1 MNLMKVKAAPGVKF
15 PMEDNAR
22 KYITTAAVEVEST
35 AYYRRAVQD
44 GDLIL
49 VTDEHETPAAPATQA
64 EAESEAAPAK
74 ARTKKEKQ
82 EVSDE

>member
-1 MNLMKVKAAPGVKF
+1 MKF

-22 KYITTAAVEVEST
+22 KYITTEAVTVENT

-49 VTDEHETPAAPATQA
+49 VKDEPEATEVA
-64 EAESEAAPAK
+64 EQDAVQVKAK
-74 ARTKKEKQ
+74 VKKEKQ
-82 EVSDE
+82 VGSDE

>member
-1 MNLMKVKAAPGVKF
+1 MTSMKVKAAPGMKF

-22 KYITTAAVEVEST
+22 KYITTEALTVENT

-49 VTDEHETPAAPATQA
+49 VKDETETA
-64 EAESEAAPAK
+64 EQDTSPEKAK
-74 ARTKKEKQ
+74 AKKEKQ
-82 EVSDE
+82 VGSDE

>member
-1 MNLMKVKAAPGVKF
+1 MNKMKVKAAPGVKF

-22 KYITTAAVEVEST
+22 KYITTEAVTVENS

-49 VTDEHETPAAPATQA
+49 VTG
-64 EAESEAAPAK
+64 ESETTEQDTRPEKTK
-74 ARTKKEKQ
+74 AKKEKQ
-82 EVSDE
+82 VGSDE

>member
-1 MNLMKVKAAPGVKF
+1 MKF

-22 KYITTAAVEVEST
+22 KYITTEAVTVENT

-49 VTDEHETPAAPATQA
+49 VKDEPEATEVA
-64 EAESEAAPAK
+64 EQDAVQVKAK
-74 ARTKKEKQ
+74 AKKEKQ
-82 EVSDE
+82 VGSNE

>member
-1 MNLMKVKAAPGVKF
+1 MKF

-22 KYITTAAVEVEST
+22 KYITTEAVTVENT

-49 VTDEHETPAAPATQA
+49 VKD
-64 EAESEAAPAK
+64 ESEATVTAEQDAVQVKAK
-74 ARTKKEKQ
+74 VKKEKQ
-82 EVSDE
+82 VGSDE

>member
-1 MNLMKVKAAPGVKF
+1 MNKMKVKAAPGMKF

-22 KYITTAAVEVEST
+22 KYITTDAVTVENT

-49 VTDEHETPAAPATQA
+49 VKDEPEMA
-64 EAESEAAPAK
+64 EQDAGAEKAK
-74 ARTKKEKQ
+74 VKKEKQ
-82 EVSDE
+82 VGSDE

>member
-1 MNLMKVKAAPGVKF
+1 MTSMKVKAAPGMKF

-22 KYITTAAVEVEST
+22 KYITTKAVTVENT

-49 VTDEHETPAAPATQA
+49 VTEEPETA
-64 EAESEAAPAK
+64 EQDTGPEK
-74 ARTKKEKQ
+74 TKVKKEKQ
-82 EVSDE
+82 VDSDE

>member
-1 MNLMKVKAAPGVKF
+1 MTSMKVKAAPGMKF

-22 KYITTAAVEVEST
+22 KYITTETVTVENT

-49 VTDEHETPAAPATQA
+49 VKDEPETA
-64 EAESEAAPAK
+64 EQDTGPEKTK
-74 ARTKKEKQ
+74 AKKEKQ
-82 EVSDE
+82 VGSDE

>member
-1 MNLMKVKAAPGVKF
+1 MNKMNVKAAPGVKF

-22 KYITTAAVEVEST
+22 KYITTEAVTVENT

-49 VTDEHETPAAPATQA
+49 VRDEPETTVTA
-64 EAESEAAPAK
+64 EQDAVQVKAK
-74 ARTKKEKQ
+74 KKEKQ
-82 EVSDE
+82 VDSDE

>member
-1 MNLMKVKAAPGVKF
+1 MNKMKVKAAPGMKF

-22 KYITTAAVEVEST
+22 KYITTEAVAVENT

-49 VTDEHETPAAPATQA
+49 VDEPETTVTA
-64 EAESEAAPAK
+64 EQDAVQVKAK
-74 ARTKKEKQ
+74 AKKEKQ
-82 EVSDE
+82 VDSDE

>member
-1 MNLMKVKAAPGVKF
+1 MTSMKVKAAPGMKF

-22 KYITTAAVEVEST
+22 KYITTEAVTIENT

-49 VTDEHETPAAPATQA
+49 VKDGPEANVTA
-64 EAESEAAPAK
+64 EQDAVQVKAK
-74 ARTKKEKQ
+74 AKKEKQ
-82 EVSDE
+82 VGSDE

>member
-1 MNLMKVKAAPGVKF
+1 MNKMKVKAAPGMKF

-22 KYITTAAVEVEST
+22 KYITTEAVTVENT

-49 VTDEHETPAAPATQA
+49 VKDEPETTVTA
-64 EAESEAAPAK
+64 EQDAVQVKAK
-74 ARTKKEKQ
+74 REKQ
-82 EVSDE
+82 VDSDE

>member
-1 MNLMKVKAAPGVKF
+1 MTSMKVKAAPGMKF

-22 KYITTAAVEVEST
+22 KYITTEAVTVENT

-49 VTDEHETPAAPATQA
+49 VKDEPETA
-64 EAESEAAPAK
+64 EQDTSPEKAK
-74 ARTKKEKQ
+74 AKKKEKQ
-82 EVSDE
+82 VGSDE

>member
-1 MNLMKVKAAPGVKF
+1 MNKMKVKAAPGVKF

-22 KYITTAAVEVEST
+22 KYITTEAVSVENT

-49 VTDEHETPAAPATQA
+49 VTDETEATVAAEQDAGATKAKTQA
-64 EAESEAAPAK
+64 
-74 ARTKKEKQ
+74 KKEKQ
-82 EVSDE
+82 VDSDE

>member
-1 MNLMKVKAAPGVKF
+1 MKF

-22 KYITTAAVEVEST
+22 KYITTEAVTVENT

-49 VTDEHETPAAPATQA
+49 VNDEPETTVTA
-64 EAESEAAPAK
+64 EQDAVQVKRRRE
-74 ARTKKEKQ
+74 REKQ
-82 EVSDE
+82 VDSDE

>member
-1 MNLMKVKAAPGVKF
+1 MKF

-22 KYITTAAVEVEST
+22 KYITTEAVIVENT

-49 VTDEHETPAAPATQA
+49 VAEEPETA
-64 EAESEAAPAK
+64 EQDTGPEKAK
-74 ARTKKEKQ
+74 A
-82 EVSDE
+82 

>member
-1 MNLMKVKAAPGVKF
+1 MKF

-22 KYITTAAVEVEST
+22 KYITTDAVTVENT

-49 VTDEHETPAAPATQA
+49 VRDEPETTVTA
-64 EAESEAAPAK
+64 EQDAVQVKAK
-74 ARTKKEKQ
+74 VKKEKQ
-82 EVSDE
+82 VGSDE

>member
-1 MNLMKVKAAPGVKF
+1 MKF

-22 KYITTAAVEVEST
+22 KYISTEAVTVENT

-49 VTDEHETPAAPATQA
+49 VKDEPEATEVA
-64 EAESEAAPAK
+64 EQDAVQVKAK
-74 ARTKKEKQ
+74 VKKEKQ
-82 EVSDE
+82 VGSDE

>member
-1 MNLMKVKAAPGVKF
+1 MKF

-22 KYITTAAVEVEST
+22 KYITTEAVTVENT

-49 VTDEHETPAAPATQA
+49 VKD
-64 EAESEAAPAK
+64 ESEATVTAEQDAVQVK
-74 ARTKKEKQ
+74 AQVKKEKQ
-82 EVSDE
+82 VGSDE

>member
-1 MNLMKVKAAPGVKF
+1 MNKMKVKAAPGVKF

-22 KYITTAAVEVEST
+22 KYITTEAVTVENS

-49 VTDEHETPAAPATQA
+49 VTG
-64 EAESEAAPAK
+64 ESETTEQDTGPEKTK
-74 ARTKKEKQ
+74 AKKEKQ
-82 EVSDE
+82 VGSDE

>member
-1 MNLMKVKAAPGVKF
+1 MKF

-22 KYITTAAVEVEST
+22 KYITTEAVTIENT

-49 VTDEHETPAAPATQA
+49 VKDGPEANVTA
-64 EAESEAAPAK
+64 EQDAVQVKAK
-74 ARTKKEKQ
+74 AKKEKQ
-82 EVSDE
+82 VGSDE

>member
-1 MNLMKVKAAPGVKF
+1 MKF

-22 KYITTAAVEVEST
+22 KYITTEAVTVENT

-49 VTDEHETPAAPATQA
+49 VNDEPETA
-64 EAESEAAPAK
+64 EQDTSPEKAK
-74 ARTKKEKQ
+74 AKKKEKQ
-82 EVSDE
+82 VGSDE

>member
-1 MNLMKVKAAPGVKF
+1 MNKMKVKAAHGMKF

-22 KYITTAAVEVEST
+22 KYITTEAVTVENT

-49 VTDEHETPAAPATQA
+49 VKDEPEATEVA
-64 EAESEAAPAK
+64 EQDAVQVKAK
-74 ARTKKEKQ
+74 VKKEKQ
-82 EVSDE
+82 VGSDE